1 MINMEYKAITE
12 DKLRDM
18 TIILLQNK
26 KVMLIYRSCRLNLKK
41 IKHIDTKL

>member
-18 TIILLQNK
+18 TIILFQYK
-26 KVMLIYRSCRLNLKK
+26 KVMLIY
-41 IKHIDTKL
+41 